1 MLVGLQFATHKTET
15 VSQSRRV
22 CETQALPF
30 FAITWLPQTIPFL
43 AFEVQALHRRTASWE
58 SWWPERSPWIQGAA
72 STFSWW
78 QLTRYSALNCG
89 SCHTSLLPLNQ
100 VGRKQRGG
108 KQTRPLIRQVWQRF
122 PSSGQLAKPSFPG
135 FIVFR
140 TRGRALRTQLTV
152 LMKYCD
158 SQQRE
163 P

>member
-1 MLVGLQFATHKTET
+1 MLVGLQFSRSKTET
-15 VSQSRRV
+15 LSQSCRV
-22 CETQALPF
+22 YETQALTF
-30 FAITWLPQTIPFL
+30 FAITWLPQTTLFL
-43 AFEVQALHRRTASWE
+43 AFEVQSLCRRTG
-58 SWWPERSPWIQGAA
+58 WWPERSPWVQGAA

-89 SCHTSLLPLNQ
+89 SCHTSLLPLSQ

-108 KQTRPLIRQVWQRF
+108 KQTRPLIRQVWQQF

-140 TRGRALRTQLTV
+140 TWGRALRTQLTV

-158 SQQRE
+158 SQQLE